1 MHEFLLRRQ
10 ANETEVPRKG
20 NIRQH
25 YKEGVEAEARGDAKA
40 EHKHPIFVPVELG
53 RPRRGQ
59 NIKSN
64 QKDFQLAQING
75 VHAYVNYKTILDIG
89 T

>member
-1 MHEFLLRRQ
+1 M
-10 ANETEVPRKG
+10 PRKS
-20 NIRQH
+20 NIRHH
-25 YKEGVEAEARGDAKA
+25 YKEGVEAEARGDART
-40 EHKHPIFVPVELG
+40 EHNRPIFVPVELG
-53 RPRRGQ
+53 RPRRER

-75 VHAYVNYKTILDIG
+75 VHASINYKMVLDIG